1 MTAPLPSGE
10 EAAQAMRL
18 ALTEAS
24 LAPEEVGY
32 LNAHATSTP
41 LGDTAEALAIRLAF
55 SEHAERLAVS
65 GTKGLLGHALGAS
78 GAIEA
83 AITALALDRNWLP
96 PTVNLE
102 DPDPE
107 SLLSYVP
114 TPGAEASVDAALTN
128 FFGFGG
134 FNVSLALGR

>member
-1 MTAPLPSGE
+1 
-10 EAAQAMRL
+10 MRL

-41 LGDTAEALAIRLAF
+41 LGDAAEGLAIHLAF
-55 SEHAERLAVS
+55 GEHTERLPVS

-83 AITALALDRNWLP
+83 AITALTLDRGWLP
-96 PTVNLE
+96 PTANLRE
-102 DPDPE
+102 PDPE
-107 SLLSYVP
+107 SPLSYVP
-114 TPGAEASVDAALTN
+114 TPGTEVSVDAALTN
-128 FFGFGG
+128 SFGFGG